1 MFVCFFQLISLYQ
14 FNIKKFTLHGI
25 SDIVSNLFKKKQQKT
40 TTKNQRKTPHDESV
54 LFSHLNI
61 N

>member
-1 MFVCFFQLISLYQ
+1 MEFQTLLAICL
-14 FNIKKFTLHGI
+14 KK
-25 SDIVSNLFKKKQQKT
+25 NNKKT
-40 TTKNQRKTPHDESV
+40 TTENQRKTPHDESV